1 MRKPLVQEM
10 TDDLKSIVPEKQQ
23 HKFIMHDFS
32 QWLMEV
38 ETKCMQDAKSNVTQL
53 ISERLL
59 GRADVA
65 MELRQ
70 MIDEYIKRELDN
82 E

>member
-10 TDDLKSIVPEKQQ
+10 TDDLKSIVPKEQQ
-23 HKFIMHDFS
+23 HKFIMRDFS
-32 QWLMEV
+32 QWLLEV
-38 ETKCMQDAKSNVTQL
+38 EAKCNRDAHSCTQA

-65 MELRQ
+65 MELRL
-70 MIDEYIKRELDN
+70 MIDDYIIRELTN